1 MDLDKETMKRKTLS
15 VNEENL
21 LKQYHHLEENYEKI
35 QKEYQNYRSSIE
47 KKYQCIVEEK
57 DVLLSSYSQQ
67 ISTLQQ
73 EKLQTI
79 EYYQE
84 ELQAKLRETNSYY
97 EKLLE
102 TMKEKEKEIV
112 EEERRNYYY
121 DQLLLLQNQH
131 QEETLSAINHE
142 KEKSL
147 IELNKLRSY
156 YEERESSISKDILS
170 LEKLHQ
176 QRLENYENTI
186 QQLKLSIESLQEYL
200 STLSLSYEKK
210 LSENHLII
218 QQLTTELQNQLL
230 LLNSYKNEYQLL
242 QEKDTSI
249 QSNEKVYRGKLIE
262 VMNEMKIIKS
272 EKQELLSQVS
282 SMNQENA
289 LKTSQLNDILTS
301 ITSQEQNMRIQK
313 EEISLLESDLQR
325 VIDDNSYLK
334 NELLRYERLIYG
346 VSQQQHQHQTS
357 LQSNLANTLASSST
371 GRNLFS
377 DQIQSKN
384 GETSLHNSFTSS
396 SGLPVPPSPSRFL
409 NESHSFGDAKHQRSH
424 HNYSNHHVSFRSA
437 SPSPSTTSY
446 SSTSVS
452 PATHARPSLSTAQ
465 KSPGKSSSSLLPPR
479 PPSSYSATSLSNKF
493 PNHHYQKKNHQDGIK
508 ETRKSFPFVKSLKC
522 EYCLRPHG
530 NNSKTSVPASSHSH
544 HPTSSDNSSFICY
557 FCHKRNML
565 KT

>member
-1 MDLDKETMKRKTLS
+1 
-15 VNEENL
+15 
-21 LKQYHHLEENYEKI
+21 
-35 QKEYQNYRSSIE
+35 
-47 KKYQCIVEEK
+47 
-57 DVLLSSYSQQ
+57 
-67 ISTLQQ
+67 
-73 EKLQTI
+73 
-79 EYYQE
+79 
-84 ELQAKLRETNSYY
+84 
-97 EKLLE
+97 
-102 TMKEKEKEIV
+102 
-112 EEERRNYYY
+112 
-121 DQLLLLQNQH
+121 LLLLKNQH
-131 QEETLSAINHE
+131 KETLSAINHE

-147 IELNKLRSY
+147 LELNKLRSY

-186 QQLKLSIESLQEYL
+186 QQHKLSIESLQEYL

-272 EKQELLSQVS
+272 EKQELLTQLS
-282 SMNQENA
+282 SINQENT

-346 VSQQQHQHQTS
+346 VSQQQHQQQQSS
-357 LQSNLANTLASSST
+357 LQSNLANTLTTSST

-377 DQIQSKN
+377 NQIQSKN

-446 SSTSVS
+446 SSSSVS
-452 PATHARPSLSTAQ
+452 PATHVRPSLHAVSTTQ

-479 PPSSYSATSLSNKF
+479 PPSSSSVAAATSLSNKF

-530 NNSKTSVPASSHSH
+530 SNNKTSISASSHSH
-544 HPTSSDNSSFICY
+544 HPTSSDNSSFVCY